1 MTDTPQGQKLHARYE
16 WLDQSRGIVSIMYI
30 FAIITYRMSG
40 DPILGSPQLGPTFL
54 NHGYKYYNGVTPI
67 ITIIDVG
74 QQIFM
79 FVMGFV
85 AYLAFT
91 SRIEKKGGVS
101 AALYGARRVILLF
114 ALSFLEAVVEYP
126 SRHHIR
132 WGEVFYEGT
141 LAKLAIGA
149 FAAYLAMGL
158 VRNANLRF
166 LLGISMLALH
176 AMLYASPFFHHYGF
190 LDGPLN
196 LLPFPFGAVGLAS
209 IAVIATCF
217 AQWVWTH
224 PDGLKMAFR
233 TRIAP
238 ASFYTIAAC
247 YCIDWLQPADHHDV
261 TASLALFAVGVSGLM
276 LTMCYGFDEL
286 GIRFPLLS
294 SLGKNLLLVFVL
306 ASILVDKYLGTLDRE
321 FLNASPYW
329 TLLLVGVLPI
339 VFLGAIT
346 IVLDRKRI
354 LIKV

>member
-1 MTDTPQGQKLHARYE
+1 MTDASPSQKLHARYE

-30 FAIITYRMSG
+30 FAIITYRVSG
-40 DPILGSPQLGPTFL
+40 DPILGYPQLGPTFL
-54 NHGYKYYNGVTPI
+54 NHGYKYYQGATPL

-91 SRIEKKGGVS
+91 SRIEKRGSFS
-101 AALYGARRVILLF
+101 AALYGARRVVLLF
-114 ALSFLEAVVEYP
+114 ALSGLEAVVEYP
-126 SRHHIR
+126 TRHSID
-132 WGEVFYEGT
+132 WVEVFYEGT

-149 FAAYLAMGL
+149 FAAYLTMTL
-158 VRNANLRF
+158 IRNANHRF
-166 LLGISMLALH
+166 LFGLTMLAAHAVLH
-176 AMLYASPFFHHYGF
+176 ASPFFHHYGF

-196 LLPFPFGAVGLAS
+196 LLPFPFGAMGLAA

-224 PDGLKMAFR
+224 PDGFAAAFR
-233 TRIAP
+233 TRVAT
-238 ASFYTIAAC
+238 ASFYTLGAC
-247 YCIDWLQPADHHDV
+247 YCLDWLQPAHHHDV
-261 TASLALFAVGVSGLM
+261 TASLALFAVGISGLM
-276 LTMCYGFDEL
+276 LTMTFGFDSL
-286 GIRFPLLS
+286 GIHFPLLS
-294 SLGKNLLLVFVL
+294 SLGRNLLLVFVL
-306 ASILVDKYLGTLDRE
+306 ASIVVDKYLGMLDRD

-339 VFLGAIT
+339 AFLGVIT
-346 IVLDRKRI
+346 IFLDRKRI